1 MKESDEFRPVPFP
14 YLRITVTDTNSSDL
28 EVEREIQA
36 ATNVFGGL
44 LYQIK
49 KCTMPL
55 YSRLYSAAVQL
66 NARQEGEADKST
78 ITPSL

>member
-44 LYQIK
+44 LYQ
-49 KCTMPL
+49 
-55 YSRLYSAAVQL
+55 
-66 NARQEGEADKST
+66 N
-78 ITPSL
+78 

>member
-44 LYQIK
+44 LYQNQK
-49 KCTMPL
+49 M
-55 YSRLYSAAVQL
+55 YNAAVL
-66 NARQEGEADKST
+66 
-78 ITPSL
+78 PSLLRGSATKCSSRRRS

>member
-1 MKESDEFRPVPFP
+1 M
-14 YLRITVTDTNSSDL
+14 
-28 EVEREIQA
+28 Q
-36 ATNVFGGL
+36 
-44 LYQIK
+44 
-49 KCTMPL
+49 L